1 MPLCPRIYNDFTCIQ
16 AGRCSLFFICVWMHN
31 INAFFFHSLFIINKS
46 CINLVWVW
54 IHAYMYF
61 FAERWAQSFQ
71 NNIRL
76 KVSGYS
82 LKSKE
87 MRVWWILIFLSLFF
101 WCFHRKI
108 PWMWNI
114 RGLGWL
120 NWELKW
126 FVYWGSENIPNLQT
140 IACLFKVPQ
149 YVICNVLRRA
159 LFNLWYL
166 SHYTFQQKLYVYWI
180 KVLTKLNKYRL

>member
-1 MPLCPRIYNDFTCIQ
+1 
-16 AGRCSLFFICVWMHN
+16 MH
-31 INAFFFHSLFIINKS
+31 FFFHSLFIINKS

-87 MRVWWILIFLSLFF
+87 MRVWWILMSFFLSFSDVF
-101 WCFHRKI
+101 TEKYS
-108 PWMWNI
+108 
-114 RGLGWL
+114 GGGGL

-166 SHYTFQQKLYVYWI
+166 SHYTFQQKLYV
-180 KVLTKLNKYRL
+180 

>member
-1 MPLCPRIYNDFTCIQ
+1 
-16 AGRCSLFFICVWMHN
+16 MHL
-31 INAFFFHSLFIINKS
+31 FHSLFIINKS

-82 LKSKE
+82 LINQKKCGFDEYWCLS
-87 MRVWWILIFLSLFF
+87 FSLFLMF
-101 WCFHRKI
+101 SPKNTVNVKYSGRGG
-108 PWMWNI
+108 
-114 RGLGWL
+114 GLGWL

-166 SHYTFQQKLYVYWI
+166 SHYTFQQKLYV
-180 KVLTKLNKYRL
+180 